1 MHKLIK
7 FFNFNKINSMNSIT
21 QGNILKSLLKFFF
34 PLLLGTFFMQL
45 YNTIDAIIVGR
56 FVGKIALAAVGGSPA
71 VFVNLIVGFFNGVAS
86 GSSVIISQY
95 YGAKDADSLHKAV
108 DTSILMS
115 IAGGIILTLAGIF
128 FTKPVL
134 IITKCPEEVIGSSF
148 LYLVIYFSGLI
159 PMFVYNI
166 IAGVMRGTG
175 DSKTPLVILIIGCF
189 SNRFL
194 DLVFVFFLKA
204 GIAGVAVA
212 TVICQIE
219 SALISICVLRKRKE
233 VFNYRFSKMKMD
245 LSILSKILRI
255 GLPAGFQGSLYVIS
269 NLIIQSN
276 INYFGTNTI
285 AGWAVYSKIDGIF
298 WMTVATFGLALTTF
312 SGQNYGAGTYGR
324 IKKATWITFA
334 LSFAATAIIVFC
346 FLYWSENIYRLFT
359 NDTEVLAKGIEI
371 VKYLAPFYFVYLS
384 IEILSGTVRGAGKS
398 FAPTMITVFG
408 ICGLRL
414 LWLFIAVPQHQTLT
428 TVLISYPL
436 TWTVTSIAFWTYF
449 LSNKWLVKN

>member
-1 MHKLIK
+1 
-7 FFNFNKINSMNSIT
+7 
-21 QGNILKSLLKFFF
+21 
-34 PLLLGTFFMQL
+34 
-45 YNTIDAIIVGR
+45 
-56 FVGKIALAAVGGSPA
+56 
-71 VFVNLIVGFFNGVAS
+71 
-86 GSSVIISQY
+86 
-95 YGAKDADSLHKAV
+95 
-108 DTSILMS
+108 
-115 IAGGIILTLAGIF
+115 
-128 FTKPVL
+128 
-134 IITKCPEEVIGSSF
+134 
-148 LYLVIYFSGLI
+148 
-159 PMFVYNI
+159 
-166 IAGVMRGTG
+166 
-175 DSKTPLVILIIGCF
+175 
-189 SNRFL
+189 
-194 DLVFVFFLKA
+194 
-204 GIAGVAVA
+204 
-212 TVICQIE
+212 
-219 SALISICVLRKRKE
+219 
-233 VFNYRFSKMKMD
+233 MD